1 MSTDSESRFI
11 PDTSQG
17 DFWGGY
23 KSEFFWY
30 KALAIFPL
38 TGFLGTDHLLLR
50 SPFTAVLKFLVNI
63 FFYGAWYFYDII
75 QLLMDSE
82 FIAKYGMSAPWGP
95 KGHGYRFFKDVTE
108 NNLNEFAKPSAQ
120 SNGFVGSLAY
130 IFYTMFCL
138 YIPFLGG
145 SSFVAGDY
153 VGGAMKIISLAFI
166 FTFPY
171 YMITG
176 ALEYFRS
183 GDVEKVGVPRSWPVQ
198 FLTRFLLH
206 DDSEFYPAVN
216 MLPEE
221 EIAKQMKVHD
231 EKVDA
236 FKKQQTTKTP
246 GVTAWEAAYGYLT
259 GPVRLMSAAANSTDA
274 TAEGLKAAVTATSAA
289 GNMAQTLAEKQALE
303 LKQLKEANA
312 AGETIPQT
320 TTTPVANPLPG
331 QQKGGGFL
339 QLPSNQATQDLDMI
353 VLGGIVV
360 LVVGGFALTL
370 IRKMMA
376 PKRIDEDEYPRKT
389 YGRDDAPPNP
399 GGV

>member
-1 MSTDSESRFI
+1 MSTDSKSRFI

-50 SPFTAVLKFLVNI
+50 SPFTAFLKFLVNV

-75 QLLMDSE
+75 QLLMDTE

-108 NNLNEFAKPSAQ
+108 NNLNEFAKPSPQ
-120 SNGFVGSLAY
+120 SNGFVGTLAY
-130 IFYTMFCL
+130 IFYGLFCL
-138 YIPFLGG
+138 YMSFLGAP
-145 SSFVAGDY
+145 SFVAGDY
-153 VGGAMKIISLAFI
+153 VGGIMKIISLAFI

-176 ALEYFRS
+176 LLEYMRS

-216 MLPEE
+216 MLSTEE
-221 EIAKQMKVHD
+221 AEKQMKVHN
-231 EKVDA
+231 EKVDV

-259 GPVRLMSAAANSTDA
+259 GPVRMMSAAANSVEAGAKVTA
-274 TAEGLKAAVTATSAA
+274 AGAEG
-289 GNMAQTLAEKQALE
+289 
-303 LKQLKEANA
+303 ANA
-312 AGETIPQT
+312 AGKLAQLQVKKEEIALEKSQEANAGGETLAQT
-320 TTTPVANPLPG
+320 TTTPVATPLPK
-331 QQKGGGFL
+331 QEGGGFL
-339 QLPSNQATQDLDMI
+339 GLPSNTATQDLDMI

-360 LVVGGFALTL
+360 LVVGGFAVTMV
-370 IRKMMA
+370 RKMMV
-376 PKRIDEDEYPRKT
+376 PKRKEEDEYPRKT
-389 YGRDDAPPNP
+389 YDRDDAPPNP